1 MLSPTMPR
9 NYYQMPQWQRD
20 AWDRAQDALLTERTR
35 QNLRRAALSDL
46 RYSVT
51 MINNAIVL
59 QDWRMVAEMVEIVA
73 KARAALEEVQA

>member
-1 MLSPTMPR
+1 MLSPR
-9 NYYQMPQWQRD
+9 ANYYEQPQWVRD

-59 QDWRMVAEMVEIVA
+59 RDWRMVAEMVELVA